1 MMRANPY
8 ITVYQDNK
16 PIVVTPELFQTYRTF
31 IMDSLHA
38 YLKYVYNRAK
48 ERFTTQETQKIPMGN
63 ITVETNL
70 KGGLT
75 FSPNG
80 EVTFTDPNFKKA
92 IEKLINDTCS
102 LMLTYYR
109 AEDFLSIMQTP
120 EMWALLIFVG
130 ADQNLTDLLI
140 AAEKEFFNEVYAS
153 SKNTKE
159 VATRRSIIAIVDAL
173 RAGRPIDLSTL
184 TFYGKNGNKVSL
196 SGKIYPCKWLDK
208 KKINSVNYCN
218 NEISLY
224 LMSTILNE
232 TTVEA
237 LPYKE
242 TRKDELLSHVI
253 LFISDYLNNIV
264 WISVSDSG
272 ANKNKKFN
280 ALSANKTHEIY
291 FDDLSTP
298 ARLLVVF

>member
-1 MMRANPY
+1 MSKKKNLKPY
-8 ITVYQDNK
+8 ITLYQDNK

-48 ERFTTQETQKIPMGN
+48 EKFTTQETQKIPMGN

-184 TFYGKNGNKVSL
+184 TFYDQNGNKVNA
-196 SGKIYPCKWLDK
+196 SGTIYPCEK
-208 KKINSVNYCN
+208 
-218 NEISLY
+218 
-224 LMSTILNE
+224 
-232 TTVEA
+232 
-237 LPYKE
+237 
-242 TRKDELLSHVI
+242 
-253 LFISDYLNNIV
+253 
-264 WISVSDSG
+264 
-272 ANKNKKFN
+272 
-280 ALSANKTHEIY
+280 
-291 FDDLSTP
+291 
-298 ARLLVVF
+298 